1 MIKVQNNTATREP
14 LPSFLQGLKLESL
27 ADLSWTDP
35 QLGVQDAKWL
45 PEIDETPSLGP
56 DQVYDGT
63 EALTLDA
70 ERQVVVVVRG
80 IRNMTTE
87 ELHERWLAEN
97 PVPDQVP
104 RYCGLLALKRH
115 RVDAGQ
121 LQPLD
126 ESEDWQAGFSLYAQV
141 LAYRAAMPA
150 GAARDRLDVALNDV
164 LNWMRT
170 SPTVADLCAVLQLS
184 DAQRDALF
192 VWAKAHEA
200 TL

>member
-1 MIKVQNNTATREP
+1 MIDAHITDIRGIYLRTEKV
-14 LPSFLQGLKLESL
+14 
-27 ADLSWTDP
+27 DP
-35 QLGVQDAKWL
+35 MGPQPPGAVYAAL
-45 PEIDETPSLGP
+45 PEAEEGKTRMWARGEWVQVPEAELPEQPGPVETSPAYAAP
-56 DQVYDGT
+56 Y
-63 EALTLDA
+63 E
-70 ERQVVVVVRG
+70 
-80 IRNMTTE
+80 
-87 ELHERWLAEN
+87 
-97 PVPDQVP
+97 VP

-115 RVDAGQ
+115 RVADGH
-121 LQPLD
+121 LQVLG
-126 ESEDWQAGFSLYAQV
+126 ETEDWQEGNSLHAQV

-164 LNWMRT
+164 LNWTRT